1 MRRVTTLML
10 LAIMPACAPVAERD
24 VTERQVADIYWIDVD
39 GGAATLIV
47 TPAGESILIDSGEN
61 KDSHAARM
69 HHVAA
74 EVAGLKQI
82 DHFIVTHFH
91 GDHWGGTYKL
101 SQLIP
106 IKNIYDHGIVDNPE
120 GVGDGYAELLSL
132 HQKVT
137 GGQSR
142 TVKAGDTFSLKQ
154 SEGLPPVEMLSV
166 ASDRQVASSEGASE
180 ALNPLCAEKQDP
192 PDRPEFAPSLPE
204 NAASIAVLFKYGN
217 FRFLDTGDLTWNVEA
232 DLVCPSNL
240 VGTVD
245 LFQISHHGLDASNNT
260 VFVHSIRPRVVV
272 LNNAPR
278 KGAEPV
284 TMQTLKTSP
293 DLETIWQMYRNV
305 RTGPELNTG
314 PEFIANKGSESGG
327 EFIKATIQPDGA
339 FSVQLGESGFSKQY
353 VPKD

>member
-1 MRRVTTLML
+1 MQRVTTFMF
-10 LAIMPACAPVAERD
+10 LAIMSACAPVAERE
-24 VTERQVADIYWIDVD
+24 VTERQVTDIYWIDVD

-82 DHFIVTHFH
+82 DHFIVTHYH

-101 SQLIP
+101 NQLIP
-106 IKNIYDHGIVDNPE
+106 IEKIYDHGFVDNPE
-120 GVGDGYAELLSL
+120 GVGDGYPELLSL
-132 HQKVT
+132 YQKVT
-137 GGQSR
+137 GGHSQ

-154 SEGLPPVEMLSV
+154 SDGLPPVDMVSV
-166 ASDRQVASSEGASE
+166 ASDRQVAPSDSASE
-180 ALNPLCAEKQDP
+180 MPNPLCADKRDP

-217 FRFLDTGDLTWNVEA
+217 FRFLDTGDLTWDVEA
-232 DLVCPSNL
+232 DLACPSNL

-293 DLETIWQMYRNV
+293 GLETFWQMYRNV
-305 RTGPELNTG
+305 RTGPELNTD
-314 PEFIANKGSESGG
+314 PQFIANKNSESGG

-339 FSVQLGESGFSKQY
+339 FSVQLGESGFGKKYQ
-353 VPKD
+353 PKN

>member
-1 MRRVTTLML
+1 ML
-10 LAIMPACAPVAERD
+10 LAVMSACAPVAERD
-24 VTERQVADIYWIDVD
+24 VPEREVTDIYWIDVD

-82 DHFIVTHFH
+82 DHFIVTHYH

-106 IKNIYDHGIVDNPE
+106 ITNVYDHGFVDNPE
-120 GVGDGYAELLSL
+120 GVGDGYSELLSL

-142 TVKAGDTFSLKQ
+142 TVKAGDAFSLKQ

-166 ASDRQVASSEGASE
+166 ASFRKVASSDGASE
-180 ALNPLCAEKQDP
+180 ALNPLCAEKPDP
-192 PDRPEFAPSLPE
+192 SDRPEFAPSPE

-217 FRFLDTGDLTWNVEA
+217 FRFLDTGDLTWDVEA
-232 DLVCPSNL
+232 ELACPSNL
-240 VGTVD
+240 IGTVD

-293 DLETIWQMYRNV
+293 GLETIWQMYRNE
-305 RTGPELNTG
+305 RNGPG
-314 PEFIANKGSESGG
+314 AKHRPGVHRQQGQRKRRGIHQSHDSAGRSVFPCSSGSRVSARSTCR
-327 EFIKATIQPDGA
+327 KTRNR
-339 FSVQLGESGFSKQY
+339 ST
-353 VPKD
+353 